1 MNKTLLIL
9 LLCVPFSAYAGDKE
23 LVPSITVTGY
33 AEAKIAPDQAIVNVN
48 VYTENKQ
55 LAVAKKEQ
63 DAKVKKLV
71 ALALKNGAK
80 KEHISTRR
88 ANVQPLY
95 DYVQATK
102 KRRFRA
108 HSLTN
113 SIEVKMDDLEQVG
126 PFVDALVA
134 AKFDRIQGVNFRL
147 KNRRAHQEKLLHQA
161 LTNAKTKAKT
171 MARALDSDIGRPL
184 TITESGSHRPPP
196 IYRARAAK
204 AEAFSAVA
212 DAGSIETYSPTGE
225 VQIQQTVN
233 VTFEL
238 D

>member
-1 MNKTLLIL
+1 MKKTLLIL
-9 LLCVPFSAYAGDKE
+9 LLCVPFSAYAGDKD

-33 AEAKIAPDQAIVNVN
+33 AEAKISPDQAVVNVN
-48 VYTENKQ
+48 VYTENKE
-55 LAVAKKEQ
+55 LAIAKKEQ

-134 AKFDRIQGVNFRL
+134 AKFDRIQGVQFRL
-147 KNRRAHQEKLLHQA
+147 KNRRAHQEKLLKEA
-161 LTNAKTKAKT
+161 LRNAKKKAEM
-171 MARALDSDIGRPL
+171 MADALDTDIGRP
-184 TITESGSHRPPP
+184 ITVSESGSYNRPP

-204 AEAFSAVA
+204 AESFAVA
-212 DAGSIETYSPTGE
+212 ADSGSIESYTPTGQ
-225 VQIQQTVN
+225 VDIKQTVN

-238 D
+238 E